1 MHSSCHR
8 RRRLGHARTRESV
21 TIRAS
26 TLSVVSINDS
36 PDSVEQGERMPRW
49 VPRAVVI
56 FWLGYLGMVASR
68 YTFHR
73 LSSLLILL
81 LVSLFLAL
89 ALEPAVNRMVQRGWK
104 RGTATLTLLL
114 LLLAGVLVFVGA
126 IGTVVGQQ
134 VADLLANSEKYVNDT
149 VRIINDTFNTRIDP
163 ASVNDRIADPNGP
176 VQQFIRSQSDSVFK
190 LSVTAIGYLFQG
202 LSVMLFSFY
211 MVADGPRLR
220 RSICSR
226 LVPSRQRKVLDAWEL
241 AITKTGGYLYSR
253 VLLALVSAFF
263 HWVALQ
269 AIGSPAPIAMA
280 LWVGLVSQFLP
291 VIGTYLAGVLPAL
304 LTLVDS
310 PTRAI
315 AVVAFILVYQQ
326 VENYLIAPKVTQR
339 TLELHPALAFGGAL
353 AGGAVLGA
361 VGAILAL
368 PAVAMIQALVSAWG
382 TRHEVIDDPL
392 THVHPPRPRRR
403 RRRGGGWQD
412 PT

>member
-8 RRRLGHARTRESV
+8 HRRLGHARTRESV

-36 PDSVEQGERMPRW
+36 PDPVEQGERMPRW

>member
-36 PDSVEQGERMPRW
+36 PDPVEQGERMPRW

-220 RSICSR
+220 RSICSL